1 MSLNLSPD
9 IDIDVRDLQLTWY
22 HNGSEITSSG
32 RFAITNRDRVL
43 NITDLHSSDAGLYQI
58 KPSQISLNDHRG
70 DSCLLPLL
78 ENHSGFAPITF
89 IVTESSQSEYAC
101 A

>member
-1 MSLNLSPD
+1 MSLNLSPN
-9 IDIDVRDLQLTWY
+9 INFNVRGLTWY

-32 RFAITNRDRVL
+32 RFAITNGDRVL
-43 NITDLHSSDAGLYQI
+43 NITELHSSDAGLYQI
-58 KPSQISLNDHRG
+58 KPSRIRPRDQ

-89 IVTESSQSEYAC
+89 IVGESSQCEYVHDC
-101 A
+101 

>member
-9 IDIDVRDLQLTWY
+9 IGFNVRGLTWY

-32 RFAITNRDRVL
+32 RFAITNGGTVL
-43 NITDLHSSDAGLYQI
+43 NITDLHSSDAGLYQVQ
-58 KPSQISLNDHRG
+58 PSRISVFRPRD
-70 DSCLLPLL
+70 CLLPLL

-89 IVTESSQSEYAC
+89 IVRESSQCEYVHDC
-101 A
+101 